1 LVMFTNDARK
11 MGEFVN
17 ARWGRITGWVS
28 AVIIIVL
35 NVWLIWETF
44 SGNAPA

>member
-1 LVMFTNDARK
+1 MFTNDPTK

-17 ARWGRITGWVS
+17 APWVKIAGWAS
-28 AVIIIVL
+28 AVVIVVL
-35 NVWLIWETF
+35 NVWLLWETL